1 MPTDPSG
8 QPLAELK
15 QWLAISTTG
24 EDALLLRL
32 LESAWQ
38 VCLQFTGSEAAEW
51 AELDPALRHGIVRF
65 AAHQYRERD
74 EGPAERLPSAIAA
87 PSSGSS
93 PLQGCAISTTP
104 AKPIATAL
112 QRHTPVGSRR
122 ISADS
127 STAKIA
133 EL

>member
-1 MPTDPSG
+1 MPTDLSG

-15 QWLAISTTG
+15 QWLAISTAG

-87 PSSGSS
+87 LWRPY
-93 PLQGCAISTTP
+93 
-104 AKPIATAL
+104 
-112 QRHTPVGSRR
+112 R
-122 ISADS
+122 
-127 STAKIA
+127 
-133 EL
+133 ELRL

>member
-65 AAHQYRERD
+65 RSLIH
-74 EGPAERLPSAIAA
+74 
-87 PSSGSS
+87 
-93 PLQGCAISTTP
+93 
-104 AKPIATAL
+104 
-112 QRHTPVGSRR
+112 H
-122 ISADS
+122 
-127 STAKIA
+127 
-133 EL
+133 

>member
-15 QWLAISTTG
+15 QWLAISTAG

-38 VCLQFTGSEAAEW
+38 VCIQFTGSEAAEW

-74 EGPAERLPSAIAA
+74 EGPAEHLPSAIAA
-87 PSSGSS
+87 LWRPYRMVR
-93 PLQGCAISTTP
+93 L
-104 AKPIATAL
+104 
-112 QRHTPVGSRR
+112 
-122 ISADS
+122 
-127 STAKIA
+127 
-133 EL
+133 